1 MYDLKI
7 TGGTIV
13 DGTGRPAFTGDVA
26 VTDGRIVAIGDCPG
40 PATRTI
46 DAHGAHVLP
55 GFVDIHTH
63 YDGQVS
69 WDEELS
75 PSSTLGVTTCVMGS
89 CGVGFAPVRPGE
101 EQRLVELMEGVE
113 DIPGSAL
120 AEGIPWGWESFED
133 YMGAIGA
140 MPHAI
145 DFLVQVP
152 HDPLRMY
159 VMGDRAVADEAA
171 TDVEIAEMR
180 RLLRAALEAGAA
192 GFSTGRSDNHR
203 TARGAATPASEVDA
217 RELTGI
223 AEAFVGLDHGVLQA
237 VSDFDMMRGPERFDP
252 EFDLIEA
259 MAEATGGRPVSIST
273 MQRDHAPNQWRQILA
288 RIERAVER
296 GLDMRCQVGARGIGV
311 LIGLEA
317 TFHPFMGFP
326 SYKAIAELPLAE
338 RVARMRDP
346 ELRARMLTETSDK
359 VAGDSTPIPP
369 LVDFFLANLGMV
381 AMRLFPM
388 KAVPDYE
395 PTLMQSMAG
404 EASRA
409 GKPVLAH
416 IYDALLED
424 EGKAL
429 LYFPVYNYTGM
440 SLDAVREMLTHP
452 RALMGLGD
460 AGAHVGTVCDASIP
474 TYLLTHWARDRAAGL
489 PLEQVVKMQA
499 HDTARFIGLTDRGT
513 LEVGMRA
520 DLNVIDLAQLRLL
533 RPQMQRDLPAGGRRL
548 VQRAEGYRATLVA
561 GVPIAE
567 DGVMTGA
574 RPGRLVR
581 LGPAGSAA

>member
-1 MYDLKI
+1 
-7 TGGTIV
+7 
-13 DGTGRPAFTGDVA
+13 
-26 VTDGRIVAIGDCPG
+26 
-40 PATRTI
+40 
-46 DAHGAHVLP
+46 
-55 GFVDIHTH
+55 
-63 YDGQVS
+63 
-69 WDEELS
+69 
-75 PSSTLGVTTCVMGS
+75 
-89 CGVGFAPVRPGE
+89 
-101 EQRLVELMEGVE
+101 
-113 DIPGSAL
+113 
-120 AEGIPWGWESFED
+120 
-133 YMGAIGA
+133 
-140 MPHAI
+140 
-145 DFLVQVP
+145 
-152 HDPLRMY
+152 
-159 VMGDRAVADEAA
+159 
-171 TDVEIAEMR
+171 
-180 RLLRAALEAGAA
+180 
-192 GFSTGRSDNHR
+192 
-203 TARGAATPASEVDA
+203 
-217 RELTGI
+217 
-223 AEAFVGLDHGVLQA
+223 
-237 VSDFDMMRGPERFDP
+237 
-252 EFDLIEA
+252 
-259 MAEATGGRPVSIST
+259 

-346 ELRARMLTETSDK
+346 ELRARMLTETSEK

-388 KAVPDYE
+388 KALPDYE

-424 EGKAL
+424 DGKAL

-474 TYLLTHWARDRAAGL
+474 TYLLSHWARDRANGQYYADTFAATSQTGGDFL
-489 PLEQVVKMQA
+489 FVKS
-499 HDTARFIGLTDRGT
+499 FNEWVEGT
-513 LEVGMRA
+513 EV
-520 DLNVIDLAQLRLL
+520 
-533 RPQMQRDLPAGGRRL
+533 PSRL
-548 VQRAEGYRATLVA
+548 VKFGGDLVRGFHGGKPAPAAE
-561 GVPIAE
+561 
-567 DGVMTGA
+567 MTA
-574 RPGRLVR
+574 WLRRRRPGAKHLRVV
-581 LGPAGSAA
+581 G